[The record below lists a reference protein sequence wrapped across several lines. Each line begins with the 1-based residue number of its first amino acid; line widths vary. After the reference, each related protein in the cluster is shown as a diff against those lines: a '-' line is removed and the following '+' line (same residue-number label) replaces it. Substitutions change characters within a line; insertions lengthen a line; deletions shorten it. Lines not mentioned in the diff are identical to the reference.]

1 MVKLIQAKYIKQL
14 FIFLVFAL
22 LFSYQQNVKAD
33 TDRSLTAAMRIMA
46 NKNFHPDVIQSADE
60 HDSSY
65 AFGLLSFAVAG
76 DDGSLFNN
84 FIFSENAF
92 AAMLSADDQ
101 TYRDS
106 RFAASTVMT
115 VDALSL
121 LASLIDE
128 LIAIGDTTS
137 MDIQREEVAGDNADN
152 PIVVQAVGLDQ
163 IAAYSE
169 LFEGY
174 RSFLRNSIRNAEYDR
189 TRTITRDAI
198 SELRGAF
205 ESSSDYLSGRALQQ
219 TPECSN
225 LFCSLYTLRLE
236 NPDVSINDFVT
247 RQIQINEFYD
257 ASLLNNMLAP
267 GERGTSL
274 RRRIN
279 FIITTQRVI
288 NLDLN
293 SLRQSR
299 AATETVLPGNDPN
312 AGQQQQQQQQ
322 QQVSEECR
330 MAPSLP
336 GC

>member
-33 TDRSLTAAMRIMA
+33 TDRSLGVAIRIMA
-46 NKNFHPDVIQSADE
+46 DNDIPLSTIYRVDE
-60 HDSSY
+60 LDSY
-65 AFGLLSFAVAG
+65 AFGLLSYAVS
-76 DDGSLFNN
+76 DDNFDLWNN
-84 FIFSENAF
+84 YVESRQAF
-92 AAMLSADDQ
+92 ALMLSTDDA
-101 TYRDS
+101 TYNALKD
-106 RFAASTVMT
+106 AASTVMV

-121 LASLIDE
+121 LVGLIDE
-128 LIAIGDTTS
+128 LIAQGEDTAR
-137 MDIQREEVAGDNADN
+137 MDIQRERVAGDEAYN
-152 PIVVQAVGLDQ
+152 PIVVQAAGLGQ

-174 RSFLRNSIRNAEYDR
+174 RNFIRRNLRTTEFDILG
-189 TRTITRDAI
+189 TVTRDTL
-198 SELRGAF
+198 SELRGPF
-205 ESSSDYLSGRALQQ
+205 SSRTDYLRGRALQQ

-236 NPDVSINDFVT
+236 NPDTSIGEFVIT
-247 RQIQINEFYD
+247 QMQINEFYD
-257 ASLLNNMLAP
+257 VAIGDPTPAVREIVN
-267 GERGTSL
+267 
-274 RRRIN
+274 N
-279 FIITTQRVI
+279 FIIGDNI
-288 NLDLN
+288 NANLN

-312 AGQQQQQQQQ
+312 PYQEPEI
-322 QQVSEECR
+322 SEECR